1 MELLRFK
8 LGLFSFLQSHSQKV
22 MLHSL
27 LWHSLMLH
35 FILWHFLMLHFL
47 QWHFLQLLH
56 FLWHFMLVLF
66 SFLPLHSLLLM
77 CYSLLYCFIRWHFL
91 FSFAQLL
98 MFYSIIGIVYFID
111 RNFHIL
117 HISWFTSWD
126 KSVLLCMQHTLI
138 HWRKVFPLDMIKF
151 MLFFIFQQFHLWL
164 IEFDLVTLCIGSE
177 HQHWWW

>member
-8 LGLFSFLQSHSQKV
+8 LVLFRFLQ
-22 MLHSL
+22 HSL
-27 LWHSLMLH
+27 R
-35 FILWHFLMLHFL
+35 
-47 QWHFLQLLH
+47 LLH
-56 FLWHFMLVLF
+56 FMKVLF

-77 CYSLLYCFIRWHFL
+77 CYSPLYCFIRWHFL

-98 MFYSIIGIVYFID
+98 MFCSIIGIVYFID

-117 HISWFTSWD
+117 HISWFTGWD

-151 MLFFIFQQFHLWL
+151 MLFFRFQQFHLWL